1 MGEPVRVLQAIRQGT
16 IGGGESHVQD
26 LVTNLDRT
34 RFEPIV
40 LSFTE
45 GQMVENLRR
54 QGIKTFVIPNLK
66 PFNIFTWGK
75 VRELMKAENIQL
87 VHAHGTRAASN
98 VFRPAQQLN
107 VPLVYTIHGWSF
119 NDSQSNLKRMLSVAA
134 EKFLT
139 SRSNQNISVSASNQE
154 TGKRNIPT
162 FHSSVV
168 RNGINLTKFSAN
180 RTYKDVRAELG
191 ISQQSIVLGFIV
203 RITKQKDPVT
213 LLKAFQEV
221 CHHRKDVVL
230 LMVGEGDLK
239 EEAISLSHSLSINDR
254 VIFQPF
260 RQDIPDI
267 LNAVDVYCLPS
278 LWEGLSIGLLEAMAM
293 GKAVVASRVDGTIEV
308 IKDNYNGIL
317 VESSN
322 PEQLAK
328 AILLLCDDRRVRE
341 RLGAQA
347 KQTVDEEFNALKMTQ
362 QIENQYLT
370 LLK

>member
-1 MGEPVRVLQAIRQGT
+1 
-16 IGGGESHVQD
+16 
-26 LVTNLDRT
+26 
-34 RFEPIV
+34 
-40 LSFTE
+40 
-45 GQMVENLRR
+45 
-54 QGIKTFVIPNLK
+54 
-66 PFNIFTWGK
+66 
-75 VRELMKAENIQL
+75 
-87 VHAHGTRAASN
+87 
-98 VFRPAQQLN
+98 
-107 VPLVYTIHGWSF
+107 
-119 NDSQSNLKRMLSVAA
+119 MLSVAA

-168 RNGINLTKFSAN
+168 RNGINLTKFSAD
-180 RTYKDVRAELG
+180 RIYKDVRAELG
-191 ISQQSIVLGFIV
+191 IPKQSIVLGFIV

-221 CHHRKDVVL
+221 CQHRKDVVL

-239 EEAISLSHSLSINDR
+239 EEAIRLAHSLSISDR

-267 LNAVDVYCLPS
+267 LNAIDVYCLAS

-293 GKAVVASRVDGTIEV
+293 GKAVVASRVDGTVEV

-317 VESSN
+317 VE
-322 PEQLAK
+322 PAHPAQLAK
-328 AILLLCDDRRVRE
+328 AILLLCNDRSVRE

-347 KQTVDEEFNALKMTQ
+347 KQTVDQEFNALKMTQ